1 VPAIVESILNLPLFV
16 VILGAGTVLSAVITA
31 PIAKRWREPWPVV
44 FGLGVSL
51 SLVAAATLSPS
62 PGSASG
68 PCLQDIVRPLGP
80 RGLLLF
86 STDRALNTWLLVPLG
101 LCAGYLA
108 VRRWWILLLAFMVP
122 VAVEGT
128 QRVVPEL
135 GRRCQFQDLIDNT
148 WGLILGAVVGVSLG
162 FVVPWI
168 GRTLRR

>member
-1 VPAIVESILNLPLFV
+1 
-16 VILGAGTVLSAVITA
+16 
-31 PIAKRWREPWPVV
+31 
-44 FGLGVSL
+44 
-51 SLVAAATLSPS
+51 
-62 PGSASG
+62 
-68 PCLQDIVRPLGP
+68 LQDIVRPLGP